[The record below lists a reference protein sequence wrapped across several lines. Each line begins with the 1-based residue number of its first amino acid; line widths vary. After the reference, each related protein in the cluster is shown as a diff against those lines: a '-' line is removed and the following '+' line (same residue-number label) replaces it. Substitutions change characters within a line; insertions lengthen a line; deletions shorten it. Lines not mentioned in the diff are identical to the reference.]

1 MLPAWVEGKVIKIIN
16 ETSSTKRFW
25 IEVPSLSS
33 FDFIPGQF
41 VTLDLPIHEQKNK
54 RWRSYSI
61 ASAPNNTNV
70 FELVIVK
77 LEGGA
82 GTSYLFN
89 QIAVGDT
96 LTLRGPQGVFILPK
110 ELNEDLYLICTGTGV
125 APFRSMVHFIHNNQI
140 PHKKIHL
147 IFGCR
152 KFEDSLY
159 EAELKA
165 LEVSEPGFFYY
176 PSFSREVTT
185 KEGTYTGY
193 VHEIYKTLL
202 KSDTS
207 MQAAFYICGW
217 KEMIDEARITLKAL
231 GVAKEKIHFEIYG

>member
-1 MLPAWVEGKVIKIIN
+1 MLPAWVEGTIIKIID
-16 ETSSTKRFW
+16 ETSTTKRFW
-25 IEVPSLSS
+25 IKIPSLSS
-33 FDFIPGQF
+33 FNFTPGQF

-61 ASAPNNTNV
+61 ASAPDNSNI

-77 LEGGA
+77 LVGGA

-89 QIAVGDT
+89 QVAEGDT
-96 LTLRGPQGVFILPK
+96 LTLRGPQGVFVLPK
-110 ELNEDLYLICTGTGV
+110 ELKEDLYLICTGTGV
-125 APFRSMVHFIHNNQI
+125 APFRSMVHFIHNNKI
-140 PHKKIHL
+140 PHQKIHL

-159 EAELKA
+159 EKELRA
-165 LEVSEPGFFYY
+165 LATEEPNFFYY
-176 PSFSREVTT
+176 PSFSRELVLR
-185 KEGTYTGY
+185 EGTHIGY

-202 KSDTS
+202 KTNSVLNG
-207 MQAAFYICGW
+207 AFYICGW
-217 KEMIDEARITLKAL
+217 KEMIDEARNTLKEL